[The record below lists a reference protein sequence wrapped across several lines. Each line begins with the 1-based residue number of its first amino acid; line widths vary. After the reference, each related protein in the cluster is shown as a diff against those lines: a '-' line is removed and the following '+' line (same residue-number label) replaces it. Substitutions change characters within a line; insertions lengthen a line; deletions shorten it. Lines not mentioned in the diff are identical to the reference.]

1 MTDQKLLDDVR
12 AVQKRGSAEFKVELD
27 ADLLHQRQEYKGALS
42 IEEMSAIID
51 GML

>member
-1 MTDQKLLDDVR
+1 MRLGQQFAARQVR
-12 AVQKRGSAEFKVELD
+12 VSATPTFFINGK
-27 ADLLHQRQEYKGALS
+27 QYKGALS

>member
-1 MTDQKLLDDVR
+1 VCG
-12 AVQKRGSAEFKVELD
+12 ANACAEGYSSVDSTPTF
-27 ADLLHQRQEYKGALS
+27 LHQREQYKGALS